1 MKNYVVVT
9 IDGLVLF
16 VEATSAFEAAHIA
29 HESGAR
35 PVMVREAAV

>member
-9 IDGLVLF
+9 IDGLALF
-16 VEATSAFEAAHIA
+16 IEAHSAFEAAHIA